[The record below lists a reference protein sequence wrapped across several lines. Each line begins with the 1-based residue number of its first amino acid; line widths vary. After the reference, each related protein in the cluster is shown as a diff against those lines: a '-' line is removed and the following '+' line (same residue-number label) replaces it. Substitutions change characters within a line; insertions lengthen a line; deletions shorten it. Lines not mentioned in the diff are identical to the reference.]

1 MTDDDVNGAP
11 LQGGAAKG
19 GLLHK
24 DETRQGPE
32 GPGALWA
39 AFRKSSVGREAI
51 KMS

>member
-1 MTDDDVNGAP
+1 MTDDDVNRAP
-11 LQGGAAKG
+11 LQGGTAKG

-24 DETRQGPE
+24 DGMRQGPE

-39 AFRKSSVGREAI
+39 AFRRSSVGREAI